1 MTTLIFT
8 PKEIHIMVQL
18 IQTMIE
24 LDIAFEYAKPA
35 QLEVIKTKLQNVK
48 D

>member
-1 MTTLIFT
+1 VTTLVFT

-18 IQTMIE
+18 IQTMVE
-24 LDIAFEYAKPA
+24 MEIAFEYAKPA

>member
-1 MTTLIFT
+1 MTTLVFT

-18 IQTMIE
+18 IQILIE
-24 LDIAFEYAKPA
+24 MEIAFEYAKPA
-35 QLEVIKTKLQNVK
+35 QLEVIKSKLQDVK